1 MQFVPTFSLYVSA
14 LFVLT
19 GASVGVRV
27 LPLSL
32 HRLLPKSKIYVAAL
46 FVLTGAPAGVC
57 VLPLRLHRGGQ
68 LLCAGRHT
76 TFRQRP

>member
-1 MQFVPTFSLYVSA
+1 MLFVLTGAQFLPASSFYVAVLFVLKGAQFVPTFSLYVSA

-19 GASVGVRV
+19 GAPVGVR
-27 LPLSL
+27 
-32 HRLLPKSKIYVAAL
+32 
-46 FVLTGAPAGVC
+46 